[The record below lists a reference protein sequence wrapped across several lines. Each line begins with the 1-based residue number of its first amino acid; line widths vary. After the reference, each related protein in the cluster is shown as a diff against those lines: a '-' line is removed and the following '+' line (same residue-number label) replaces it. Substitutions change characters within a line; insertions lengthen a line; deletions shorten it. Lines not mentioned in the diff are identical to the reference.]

1 MPCVEFRFF
10 TVNNFGVYFILFFL
24 WGHTLVAMSFLIS
37 VFFQRERSAS
47 STLSTPLSA
56 LHHHSKMTQS
66 NRWAWVSCEAF
77 GYFYILGITFVAVFT
92 IQTLI
97 YDVGEPGACV
107 LIERK
112 L

>member
-66 NRWAWVSCEAF
+66 DPWVSCEAF

>member
-1 MPCVEFRFF
+1 VPCVEFRFF
-10 TVNNFGVYFILFFL
+10 TVNNFGVYFILFFI

-47 STLSTPLSA
+47 STLFTPLFCAASSMTSA
-56 LHHHSKMTQS
+56 D
-66 NRWAWVSCEAF
+66 RRAWVSCEAF

-97 YDVGEPGACV
+97 NDVGEPGACV
-107 LIERK
+107 MIERQ
-112 L
+112 LMN